1 MTVEILST
9 AENFTKHCTQ
19 KGLQHTN
26 QINSH
31 LRASEMALFDKL
43 LLLLVRCKNLSV
55 LHSFRCINT
64 CVTVCDRK
72 KSFSFDIRLL
82 QLQHAIRM

>member
-43 LLLLVRCKNLSV
+43 LLLLARCKKPL
-55 LHSFRCINT
+55 
-64 CVTVCDRK
+64 CVALFPMYYHLRDC
-72 KSFSFDIRLL
+72 L
-82 QLQHAIRM
+82 